1 MALTEYFIR
10 FLQRRDV
17 LQPED
22 LERLKSIPTTIRRYE
37 SGEEVVPAG
46 NRHRSC
52 MMLRGMTGRVHSLPG
67 RCATKAIT
75 ALHVPG
81 DFVDLHSFVL
91 KGLTHVVVAFG
102 RAEVEFVD
110 HKDLRAI
117 TEDFPHLT
125 RMLWMA
131 TAIDAAIH
139 RQWLVASASL
149 RASPH
154 LAHLLCELYTR
165 MSLVGAARDGNM
177 SLPLLQ
183 RELADTLGYSPIHI
197 NRAVRDL
204 RDRKL
209 VRWQGTEIEI
219 LNWDGLVQL
228 ARLDPT
234 YLEIERQRR

>member
-17 LQPED
+17 LQPDD
-22 LERLKSIPTTIRRYE
+22 LERLRSIPTITEHFE
-37 SGEEVVPAG
+37 SGQEVVPAG
-46 NRHRSC
+46 NRDRSC
-52 MMLRGMTGRVHSLPG
+52 MMLRGLTGRVHRLPG
-67 RCATKAIT
+67 RSASQAIT

-81 DFVDLHSFVL
+81 DFVDLHGFVL
-91 KGLTHVVVAFG
+91 TGLTHSVVAFG
-102 RAEVEFVD
+102 RVEVEFIDQEHLVG
-110 HKDLRAI
+110 I
-117 TEDFPHLT
+117 TEHFPHLT
-125 RMLWMA
+125 RLLWMA

-149 RASPH
+149 RSSPH
-154 LAHLLCELYTR
+154 LAHLLCEMYTR
-165 MSLVGAARDGNM
+165 MSLVGAARDCRM

-183 RELADTLGYSPIHI
+183 RELADTLGYSPIHV

-219 LNWDGLVQL
+219 LNWDGLAQL
-228 ARLDPT
+228 ARFDPT
-234 YLEIERQRR
+234 YLEMERHRR